1 MALFDFIQRL
11 VGLQKPSATTAKERL
26 QLVLA
31 HDRSDLNPE
40 LLEQMRR
47 EILEVVQKYVEI
59 DLDGGDVSLATED
72 RVTAL
77 VANLPI
83 RRAKLRPPSPPPPNP
98 VESPSPAAPRDAAQD
113 TPTEV
118 PTDEPAAEGTEPAE
132 TAETAAVAPSPAVE
146 LPEEQQTPG
155 ENPTSPTVSSVSAES

>member
-1 MALFDFIQRL
+1 MTLKEFIDKLLRRQ
-11 VGLQKPSATTAKERL
+11 PASAETAKERL

-47 EILEVVQKYVEI
+47 EILEVVARYVEI
-59 DLDGGDVSLATED
+59 DLAEGDVSLETED

-83 RRAKLRPPSPPPPNP
+83 RR
-98 VESPSPAAPRDAAQD
+98 VRDD
-113 TPTEV
+113 V
-118 PTDEPAAEGTEPAE
+118 PTAEADVPT
-132 TAETAAVAPSPAVE
+132 
-146 LPEEQQTPG
+146 PEA
-155 ENPTSPTVSSVSAES
+155 SVQ

>member
-1 MALFDFIQRL
+1 MTLRDFVNKLLGRQ
-11 VGLQKPSATTAKERL
+11 PASATTARERL

-47 EILEVVQKYVEI
+47 EILEVVSRYVEI
-59 DLDGGDVSLATED
+59 DLEEGDVSLETDD

-83 RRAKLRPPSPPPPNP
+83 RRTKPLPLQ
-98 VESPSPAAPRDAAQD
+98 ESKPDPGDAAA
-113 TPTEV
+113 V
-118 PTDEPAAEGTEPAE
+118 W
-132 TAETAAVAPSPAVE
+132 TASQA
-146 LPEEQQTPG
+146 
-155 ENPTSPTVSSVSAES
+155 

>member
-1 MALFDFIQRL
+1 MTLRDFINKLLGRQ
-11 VGLQKPSATTAKERL
+11 PASANTAKQRL

-47 EILEVVQKYVEI
+47 EILEVVSRYVEI
-59 DLDGGDVSLATED
+59 DIEEGDVSLETED

-83 RRAKLRPPSPPPPNP
+83 RRTKPLPQQEPSP
-98 VESPSPAAPRDAAQD
+98 E
-113 TPTEV
+113 
-118 PTDEPAAEGTEPAE
+118 AEASA
-132 TAETAAVAPSPAVE
+132 TAEVEAEAEPEAADPVW
-146 LPEEQQTPG
+146 
-155 ENPTSPTVSSVSAES
+155 SASQA

>member
-1 MALFDFIQRL
+1 MSLIDFINRL
-11 VGLQKPSATTAKERL
+11 LGRQAPSANTARQRL

-59 DLDGGDVSLATED
+59 DLDSGDVSLETED

-83 RRAKLRPPSPPPPNP
+83 KRARVSKDATTAADGAGESSSDPQPSFDAVGPDTFGAIEAGQRAP
-98 VESPSPAAPRDAAQD
+98 VPAWRAHGGELAPDL
-113 TPTEV
+113 
-118 PTDEPAAEGTEPAE
+118 EPAE
-132 TAETAAVAPSPAVE
+132 TDGEDTA
-146 LPEEQQTPG
+146 G
-155 ENPTSPTVSSVSAES
+155 

>member
-1 MALFDFIQRL
+1 MTLRDLLDKLLGRQPA
-11 VGLQKPSATTAKERL
+11 SATTARQRL

-47 EILEVVQKYVEI
+47 EILDVVSRYVEI
-59 DLDGGDVSLATED
+59 DMEEGDVSLETGD

-83 RRAKLRPPSPPPPNP
+83 KRARSSPPGPPATSDNAA
-98 VESPSPAAPRDAAQD
+98 AAP
-113 TPTEV
+113 V
-118 PTDEPAAEGTEPAE
+118 
-132 TAETAAVAPSPAVE
+132 
-146 LPEEQQTPG
+146 
-155 ENPTSPTVSSVSAES
+155 

>member
-1 MALFDFIQRL
+1 MTLKDLIDKLLGRQ
-11 VGLQKPSATTAKERL
+11 PSSASTAKQRL

-47 EILEVVQKYVEI
+47 EILEVVARYVEI
-59 DLDGGDVSLATED
+59 DVEGGDVSLETED

-83 RRAKLRPPSPPPPNP
+83 RATINRP
-98 VESPSPAAPRDAAQD
+98 
-113 TPTEV
+113 T
-118 PTDEPAAEGTEPAE
+118 
-132 TAETAAVAPSPAVE
+132 
-146 LPEEQQTPG
+146 
-155 ENPTSPTVSSVSAES
+155 

>member
-1 MALFDFIQRL
+1 MTLKEFIDKLLRRQ
-11 VGLQKPSATTAKERL
+11 PASAETAKERL

-47 EILEVVQKYVEI
+47 EILEVVARYVEI
-59 DLDGGDVSLATED
+59 DLAEGDVSLETED

-83 RRAKLRPPSPPPPNP
+83 RRPIAQHTKVGPSEQHPAK
-98 VESPSPAAPRDAAQD
+98 A
-113 TPTEV
+113 
-118 PTDEPAAEGTEPAE
+118 
-132 TAETAAVAPSPAVE
+132 
-146 LPEEQQTPG
+146 
-155 ENPTSPTVSSVSAES
+155 

>member
-1 MALFDFIQRL
+1 MTLRDFVNKLLGRQ
-11 VGLQKPSATTAKERL
+11 PASAATAKERL

-47 EILEVVQKYVEI
+47 EILEVVSRYVEI
-59 DLDGGDVSLATED
+59 DLEEVDMSLETED

-83 RRAKLRPPSPPPPNP
+83 KRAKA
-98 VESPSPAAPRDAAQD
+98 VPR
-113 TPTEV
+113 
-118 PTDEPAAEGTEPAE
+118 PAAEPEPADE
-132 TAETAAVAPSPAVE
+132 AEPA
-146 LPEEQQTPG
+146 
-155 ENPTSPTVSSVSAES
+155 PTSEASDPIWSANQA

>member
-1 MALFDFIQRL
+1 MTLLDFLQRL
-11 VGLQKPSATTAKERL
+11 LGREKPSGTLARERL

-59 DLDGGDVSLATED
+59 DLESGDVSLETGD

-83 RRAKLRPPSPPPPNP
+83 RRARLRSAAAPPAPQVGAAAETGSTAEAAPKDAGEGPEEGGSPSPPS
-98 VESPSPAAPRDAAQD
+98 VVLQAVAEAPGDSG
-113 TPTEV
+113 
-118 PTDEPAAEGTEPAE
+118 AEGEAE
-132 TAETAAVAPSPAVE
+132 TAE
-146 LPEEQQTPG
+146 QRG
-155 ENPTSPTVSSVSAES
+155 

>member
-1 MALFDFIQRL
+1 MALIDFIQRL
-11 VGLQKPSATTAKERL
+11 LGREKPSGALARERL

-59 DLDGGDVSLATED
+59 DLESGDVSLETGD

-83 RRAKLRPPSPPPPNP
+83 RRARPLVVARPAGQDAWPTAD
-98 VESPSPAAPRDAAQD
+98 PAALSTASGA
-113 TPTEV
+113 
-118 PTDEPAAEGTEPAE
+118 PA
-132 TAETAAVAPSPAVE
+132 
-146 LPEEQQTPG
+146 PG
-155 ENPTSPTVSSVSAES
+155 EAAAMETGPIEA

>member
-1 MALFDFIQRL
+1 MTLRDFIDKLLGRQ
-11 VGLQKPSATTAKERL
+11 PASANVARERL

-47 EILEVVQKYVEI
+47 EILEVVSRYVEI
-59 DLDGGDVSLATED
+59 DLEEGDVSLETGD

-83 RRAKLRPPSPPPPNP
+83 KRARPL
-98 VESPSPAAPRDAAQD
+98 VEPGSAATADAASSA
-113 TPTEV
+113 
-118 PTDEPAAEGTEPAE
+118 PAGDGAAA
-132 TAETAAVAPSPAVE
+132 TA
-146 LPEEQQTPG
+146 
-155 ENPTSPTVSSVSAES
+155 

>member
-1 MALFDFIQRL
+1 MTLIDFIQRL
-11 VGLQKPSATTAKERL
+11 LGREKPSGTLARERL

-59 DLDGGDVSLATED
+59 DLESGDVSLETGD

-83 RRAKLRPPSPPPPNP
+83 RRARATLVENRDNGSPGSRAADPAAASPRSDGEVSTGEGSDPGAAAAEQAS
-98 VESPSPAAPRDAAQD
+98 VESKPFS
-113 TPTEV
+113 
-118 PTDEPAAEGTEPAE
+118 
-132 TAETAAVAPSPAVE
+132 
-146 LPEEQQTPG
+146 
-155 ENPTSPTVSSVSAES
+155 

>member
-1 MALFDFIQRL
+1 MTLRDLIDRL
-11 VGLQKPSATTAKERL
+11 LGRQTASATTAKQRL

-47 EILEVVQKYVEI
+47 EILEVVQRYVEI
-59 DLDGGDVSLATED
+59 DLEGGDVSLETED

-83 RRAKLRPPSPPPPNP
+83 RRTRPHPLLTTESLDE
-98 VESPSPAAPRDAAQD
+98 VE
-113 TPTEV
+113 
-118 PTDEPAAEGTEPAE
+118 AEG
-132 TAETAAVAPSPAVE
+132 VPSEAS
-146 LPEEQQTPG
+146 LPG
-155 ENPTSPTVSSVSAES
+155 

>member
-1 MALFDFIQRL
+1 MTLRDTINRL
-11 VGLQKPSATTAKERL
+11 LGLQRASATTARERL

-47 EILEVVQKYVEI
+47 EILEVVSRYVEI
-59 DLDGGDVSLATED
+59 DLDEVDVSLETED

-83 RRAKLRPPSPPPPNP
+83 RRAKAVAQPGVKTSLSLG
-98 VESPSPAAPRDAAQD
+98 VKAAGLAKA
-113 TPTEV
+113 
-118 PTDEPAAEGTEPAE
+118 EPADRQKPEAVSGADSQNAGAQAAESQPPGPQEAQADTAGE
-132 TAETAAVAPSPAVE
+132 TANLEGSQSLT
-146 LPEEQQTPG
+146 
-155 ENPTSPTVSSVSAES
+155 

>member
-1 MALFDFIQRL
+1 MTLLDFIQRL
-11 VGLQKPSATTAKERL
+11 LGREKPSGTLARERL

-59 DLDGGDVSLATED
+59 DLESGDVSLETGD

-83 RRAKLRPPSPPPPNP
+83 RRAR
-98 VESPSPAAPRDAAQD
+98 ATA
-113 TPTEV
+113 TPGDGGVPGNGEV
-118 PTDEPAAEGTEPAE
+118 TEPAQGAAGAPAL
-132 TAETAAVAPSPAVE
+132 AEAAGAAPSSEVASGDGEQASPAGD
-146 LPEEQQTPG
+146 P
-155 ENPTSPTVSSVSAES
+155 S